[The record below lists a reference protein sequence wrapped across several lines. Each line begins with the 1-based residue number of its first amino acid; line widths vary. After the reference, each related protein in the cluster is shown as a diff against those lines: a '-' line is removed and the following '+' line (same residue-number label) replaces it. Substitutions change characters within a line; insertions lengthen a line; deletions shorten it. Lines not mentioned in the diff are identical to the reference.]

1 MFARTARF
9 GIALVAM
16 RAEYSPSTL
25 ELMEAAMKQAEELH
39 AEHKSLKQTLEAAV
53 NKSDEL
59 LARHAAALNALS
71 SQTQQ
76 SQAIDPP
83 HQYCCNMIV
92 GWFPARGSSYPEG
105 GPRAGPRARG
115 SPRAR

>member
-71 SQTQQ
+71 SQTTIMLQQ
-76 SQAIDPP
+76 YWWGGSASSLGRTEVS
-83 HQYCCNMIV
+83 V
-92 GWFPARGSSYPEG
+92 GIYGVIEAHLV
-105 GPRAGPRARG
+105 
-115 SPRAR
+115 